1 MNKLEGHMEMSLRR
15 VLPQMDLLSAPEA
28 SCLTSLDASAHS
40 KHIIRGES
48 MKSICYSSLV
58 LFAAATTASAITVKL
73 PPAGAQVTSPF
84 SLVAT
89 TASCGLETATSIG
102 YSLDNGATIMVPT
115 SFKASL
121 PTREGQRIFHLNG
134 GLATIV
140 PDTVSALVVAGEGS
154 HTLNVTCWGPLGVT
168 KSISE
173 NIMVVSAA
181 TPPPSNVT
189 TVSNIQSLA
198 GWKWD
203 HDPGTP
209 GNAEGTSDIVA
220 SPSLNGNSREYSLS
234 FTNSGGEIY
243 HVSFGHD
250 TAATHFTY
258 STNIWLDNPAG
269 IANIEMDMNQVI
281 ANGDTVIYGFQCDGY
296 SGTWD
301 YTVNLGTPANP
312 EGHWKHSNVT
322 CPDPKTWAPNT
333 WHNIQ
338 VSYSRDNAG
347 NVTYDSVVVDVQQS
361 SFVGA
366 AGNSEFSLGWGPTLL
381 TNFQI
386 DGHGANGSVTA
397 YVDNLTVSR
406 W

>member
-1 MNKLEGHMEMSLRR
+1 
-15 VLPQMDLLSAPEA
+15 
-28 SCLTSLDASAHS
+28 
-40 KHIIRGES
+40 
-48 MKSICYSSLV
+48 
-58 LFAAATTASAITVKL
+58 
-73 PPAGAQVTSPF
+73 
-84 SLVAT
+84 
-89 TASCGLETATSIG
+89 
-102 YSLDNGATIMVPT
+102 
-115 SFKASL
+115 
-121 PTREGQRIFHLNG
+121 
-134 GLATIV
+134 
-140 PDTVSALVVAGEGS
+140 
-154 HTLNVTCWGPLGVT
+154 
-168 KSISE
+168 
-173 NIMVVSAA
+173 
-181 TPPPSNVT
+181 
-189 TVSNIQSLA
+189 
-198 GWKWD
+198 
-203 HDPGTP
+203 
-209 GNAEGTSDIVA
+209 
-220 SPSLNGNSREYSLS
+220 
-234 FTNSGGEIY
+234 
-243 HVSFGHD
+243 
-250 TAATHFTY
+250 
-258 STNIWLDNPAG
+258 
-269 IANIEMDMNQVI
+269 MDMNQVI

-347 NVTYDSVVVDVQQS
+347 NVTYDSVVLDGQQS

>member
-1 MNKLEGHMEMSLRR
+1 MEMKLRHA
-15 VLPQMDLLSAPEA
+15 LPQMNMLSAPETN
-28 SCLTSLDASAHS
+28 CVTSADASS
-40 KHIIRGES
+40 YSRNIIRGIS
-48 MKSICYSSLV
+48 MKPICYSVLA
-58 LFAAATTASAITVKL
+58 LFATATTASAITVKA
-73 PPAGAQVTSPF
+73 PANGAQVTSPF

-89 TASCGLETATSIG
+89 TASCGFETALSIG

-121 PTREGQRIFHLNG
+121 PTRDGPHIFHLHG

-140 PDTVSALVVAGEGS
+140 PDSVSALVVAGDGP
-154 HTLNVTCWGPLGVT
+154 HTLHVTCWGPLSVT
-168 KSISE
+168 KSIVE
-173 NIMVVSAA
+173 NITVIPAD

-189 TVSNIQSLA
+189 VVSNIQSLT

-209 GNAEGTSDIVA
+209 GSAEGSSDIVA

-234 FTNSGGEIY
+234 FTDSGGEIF

-250 TAATHFTY
+250 PAATHFTY
-258 STNIWLDNPAG
+258 STDIWLADPSG

-301 YTVNLGTPANP
+301 YTKNLGTPANP
-312 EGHWKHSNVT
+312 EGHWEHSNVP
-322 CPDPKTWAPNT
+322 CPDPKTWTPNT
-333 WHNIQ
+333 WHNVQ
-338 VSYSRDNAG
+338 VAYHRDDAG
-347 NVTYDSVVVDVQQS
+347 NVTYDSVVLDGQQS
-361 SFVGA
+361 DFVGA
-366 AGNSEFSLGWGPTLL
+366 TGNSAFSLGWGPTLL